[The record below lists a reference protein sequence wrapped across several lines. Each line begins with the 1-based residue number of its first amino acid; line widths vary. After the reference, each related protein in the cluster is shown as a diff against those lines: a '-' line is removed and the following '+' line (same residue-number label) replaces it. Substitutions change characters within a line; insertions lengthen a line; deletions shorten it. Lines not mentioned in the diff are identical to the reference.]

1 MFKTLMD
8 FLGYEKKKPTPVRTE
23 THNRQ
28 YRYVM
33 TEDLE
38 TYQDTARLNGFE
50 LKVIKR
56 TDTWVTLHLSP
67 REIYLIQEHNLP
79 LLR

>member
-1 MFKTLMD
+1 MFKTFMD
-8 FLGYEKKKPTPVRTE
+8 LLGYEKKKPVPQKSPDRF
-23 THNRQ
+23 
-28 YRYVM
+28 YRFIVAD
-33 TEDLE
+33 DLG

-50 LKVIKR
+50 LKVIKG